1 VENPGFLHIGM
12 FVTAIFHGQSSVTH
26 AAIPAT
32 AILHLHDRY
41 WVFAPSGNGYFKRV
55 EVTSGVPL
63 PDNQQEI
70 LNGLSVGAQVVQNAL
85 VLENTVEQ

>member
-1 VENPGFLHIGM
+1 
-12 FVTAIFHGQSSVTH
+12 
-26 AAIPAT
+26 
-32 AILHLHDRY
+32 
-41 WVFAPSGNGYFKRV
+41 V